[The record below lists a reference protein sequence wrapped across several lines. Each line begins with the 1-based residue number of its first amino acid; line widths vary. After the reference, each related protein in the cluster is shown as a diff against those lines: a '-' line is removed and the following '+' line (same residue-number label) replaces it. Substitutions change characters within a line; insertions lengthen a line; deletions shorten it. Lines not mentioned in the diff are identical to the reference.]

1 VTLIADRPL
10 LTSPRLLLRAPRK
23 EDAGAIAAL
32 ANDWEVARRLTRL
45 PHPYTLDDAVFF
57 LEEIVPKELV
67 WIIESSAELVGVAGL
82 TVDADGTSVELG
94 YWLGRAFWGHGY
106 ATEAAGLVIDYAF
119 DRAGA
124 RACPAKVGTGF
135 AKKDMLKQK
144 VSVVTA
150 GCFTDNVRSLRVLR
164 KLGFTIK
171 GESLRFCMA
180 QQRELPHYDLAL
192 ARVGW
197 VELLGETQHRPE

>member
-1 VTLIADRPL
+1 VTLIAARPL
-10 LTSPRLLLRAPRK
+10 LISRRLVLRAPCK
-23 EDAGAIAAL
+23 DDAGAIAAL

-45 PHPYTLDDAVFF
+45 PHPYTLEDAVFF

-82 TVDADGTSVELG
+82 TPDAEHDPEKWEPVFGKRSCSNKDRGSVELG

-119 DRAGA
+119 DRADA
-124 RACPAKVGTGF
+124 I
-135 AKKDMLKQK
+135 L
-144 VSVVTA
+144 VTA

-164 KLGFTIK
+164 KLGFAIK

-180 QQRELPHYDLAL
+180 QQRELPHYDLTL
-192 ARVGW
+192 ARANS
-197 VELLGETQHRPE
+197 E